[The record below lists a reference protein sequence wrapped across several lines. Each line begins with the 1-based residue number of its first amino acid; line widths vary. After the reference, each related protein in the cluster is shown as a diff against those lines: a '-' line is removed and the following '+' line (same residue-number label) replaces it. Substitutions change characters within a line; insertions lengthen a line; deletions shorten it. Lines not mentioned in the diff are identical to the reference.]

1 MKIIAYI
8 AAAILIFFGV
18 LFIWG
23 AGGAQGGGWTW
34 VCGGALSVLFGFG
47 LIWFA
52 SQRMAKAGDTNVTLQ
67 VDLPGQDPDRA
78 DDLQELRRRPKGRER
93 QNDRRRAHRGMS
105 LLWDDLPAGRRTQVV
120 GRPQGEPHASKNSH
134 SPDRDRDCGAAGRAG
149 IRPVL

>member
-23 AGGAQGGGWTW
+23 AGDPRGGWTW

-52 SQRMAKAGDTNVTLQ
+52 SRRMQAPGDTNVTLK
-67 VDLPGQDPDRA
+67 VDLPAETKIEQMTCKNCGGALKA
-78 DDLQELRRRPKGRER
+78 DNVKMIAGAPTVECPFCGTTYQLVEEPK
-93 QNDRRRAHRGMS
+93 
-105 LLWDDLPAGRRTQVV
+105 W
-120 GRPQGEPHASKNSH
+120 
-134 SPDRDRDCGAAGRAG
+134 
-149 IRPVL
+149 